1 MSSGFEKRFDLG
13 WLSLTSKSL
22 NRTLFGL
29 GILLLSNPHGNGD
42 GHVGSREPLKTAKPS
57 EGPLWG
63 VGDTRTGYQTK
74 SFLPFSEFQYSIIE
88 EYKTLAI
95 ESSSASGSPV
105 LFLRLFFINIIVYHS
120 HFQMEK

>member
-1 MSSGFEKRFDLG
+1 MGLFCFLESRTEKA
-13 WLSLTSKSL
+13 TSTS
-22 NRTLFGL
+22 
-29 GILLLSNPHGNGD
+29 
-42 GHVGSREPLKTAKPS
+42 GSREERNDDALQGFPFK
-57 EGPLWG
+57 G